1 MYVLKRRK
9 SDIKH
14 ESKWNLKSKGKNA
27 NSNNTNELLK
37 NQWHA
42 TTSSL
47 YLLERMDIHRIA
59 WKKKFYNC
67 FFLYYT

>member
-14 ESKWNLKSKGKNA
+14 ESKWNLKSKGQNA

-37 NQWHA
+37 KSMAYNNQQSIF
-42 TTSSL
+42 T
-47 YLLERMDIHRIA
+47 
-59 WKKKFYNC
+59 
-67 FFLYYT
+67 